1 MGLSGIAEAV
11 ILGWGWRKRLIALFA
26 GASGALA
33 LPPLDLWPL
42 IAVPMTIAVWLIDG
56 AVGTSPWR
64 RFRAAFAVG

>member
-56 AVGTSPWR
+56 AVGTLSLIHI
-64 RFRAAFAVG
+64 